1 MAVVVVVAVAVVVFV
16 VVFASVGCGSG
27 GKVASLISAASNIN
41 QSSEKKRHP
50 TIRSESAAKQ
60 SQSQSQVITYFAVG
74 DRRQHRRHRRRR

>member
-1 MAVVVVVAVAVVVFV
+1 MVVEVVVAVVVFV

-60 SQSQSQVITYFAVG
+60 SQSQLITYFAVG
-74 DRRQHRRHRRRR
+74 DRRQHRRHRRR